1 MRRKITF
8 PILGVVVLLIASL
21 CITPSIF
28 AQQTTEDSITK
39 DIPLRRTHIDGNGAL
54 ILDLSKD
61 LGLTTDEIGRLVETL
76 SVGEAIVPEV
86 SAKGVTI
93 ELLKPSDSTIP
104 TKALVIREIKSKLMG
119 EILDLADGKV
129 QFELPKEMEGTGPR
143 KALSPDGIFT
153 IRRAILIELYNT
165 TKSRVNLQNW
175 QIRFTYSATPDVITE
190 RVIDKMSNVDE
201 KAWGHREHRGPQ
213 ETSFM
218 QGFIMSRQ
226 IDLELLNDPTKTQDE
241 QLSAISDGAHQIG
254 WNIDVVV
261 PREHDGWIELYNH
274 KRENVP
280 GTIRFEVRRVGKP
293 VIPPEERGTIEPAPP
308 TNDR

>member
-39 DIPLRRTHIDGNGAL
+39 VHPVVRTHIDGNGAL

-61 LGLTTDEIGRLVETL
+61 LGLTTDETGRFVKTL

-93 ELLKPSDSTIP
+93 ELLKPSDSTT
-104 TKALVIREIKSKLMG
+104 TKALVIREIKSKMG

-143 KALSPDGIFT
+143 KALSPM
-153 IRRAILIELYNT
+153 EY
-165 TKSRVNLQNW
+165 SRL
-175 QIRFTYSATPDVITE
+175 
-190 RVIDKMSNVDE
+190 
-201 KAWGHREHRGPQ
+201 GG
-213 ETSFM
+213 
-218 QGFIMSRQ
+218 
-226 IDLELLNDPTKTQDE
+226 
-241 QLSAISDGAHQIG
+241 LS
-254 WNIDVVV
+254 
-261 PREHDGWIELYNH
+261 
-274 KRENVP
+274 
-280 GTIRFEVRRVGKP
+280 
-293 VIPPEERGTIEPAPP
+293 
-308 TNDR
+308 